1 MIVAAAV
8 LHLRNGF
15 FVHQGGWEYNLV
27 LAASALGV
35 AFAGPGA
42 FSLDAVLGLSWSEPW
57 GAVALI
63 VGFMAAA
70 VVLLARSLRSEG
82 QEIQHTDQ
90 RLTSSSKSL
99 LPTGGVSRFARSILG
114 DHSDRDGEIE
124 RAAAAEGGLRPDPS
138 AVRLDDALGD
148 GEPQPRTAAVGLP
161 GLVDALEQVREA
173 LGVDAR
179 AGIRHPKEDNLLL
192 RGRAECDPASG

>member
-1 MIVAAAV
+1 MQISSVLIAWALLDVRVVAGLTLAAHGAQKLFGWFGGGLAGTAQMLEKVGLRPGRAYALLAGLSEACGGLLLAAGLITPAASAAILAEMMVAAAV
-8 LHLRNGF
+8 MHLRNGF

-70 VVLLARSLRSEG
+70 VVLLVRDVE
-82 QEIQHTDQ
+82 QH
-90 RLTSSSKSL
+90 LEAA
-99 LPTGGVSRFARSILG
+99 GGT
-114 DHSDRDGEIE
+114 
-124 RAAAAEGGLRPDPS
+124 
-138 AVRLDDALGD
+138 
-148 GEPQPRTAAVGLP
+148 PQQ
-161 GLVDALEQVREA
+161 QV
-173 LGVDAR
+173 
-179 AGIRHPKEDNLLL
+179 
-192 RGRAECDPASG
+192 